1 MYIPKHFAFPDDA
14 LSELHDLL
22 EEQAF
27 GILVAPGDGSS
38 DCERGLQAVHM
49 PFVLDRAI
57 GRCGTLAGHVARAN
71 PVWRTFAPER
81 NVLVICPGPHCYV
94 SPDWYAS
101 AGLVPTWNYLAVH
114 CYGTPRILEDQE
126 AVVAH
131 LARLS
136 AMAEERLL
144 PKRPWT
150 PQRIEKTMLSA
161 LIRSIVAF
169 EIEITRIEGKRKL
182 NQNRSAADRAGVI
195 HALEGSSRGDDL
207 SIAEAMRE
215 L

>member
-1 MYIPKHFAFPDDA
+1 
-14 LSELHDLL
+14 
-22 EEQAF
+22 
-27 GILVAPGDGSS
+27 
-38 DCERGLQAVHM
+38 
-49 PFVLDRAI
+49 
-57 GRCGTLAGHVARAN
+57 
-71 PVWRTFAPER
+71 
-81 NVLVICPGPHCYV
+81 VICPGPHCYV

-169 EIEITRIEGKRKL
+169 EIEIARIEGKRKL